1 MPETSPKMTEFWWD
15 EASLA
20 RRRPNLVAR
29 NRMNAAL
36 RRLFEAQGFTEVETA
51 ALQVSPGLEPH
62 LQAFATD
69 LRTPDGRRHRRYLH
83 TSPEFACKKLLAAG
97 EGRIFT
103 FARVW
108 RNDERSAR
116 HHPEFTL
123 LEWYRSPGSYRD
135 LIVDCQVLLRG
146 VAAALGITAYRHADL
161 ACDPFAAWQE
171 ITVVEACARFAEIDL
186 LASLADPLA
195 PDRDILA
202 AQATR
207 SGLRV
212 AADDSWA
219 DLFTKLMVGRVEPR
233 LGREVPTVLLDYPL
247 PEAALARR
255 KKEDPRLAERLEL
268 YVAGLE
274 LANGFGELTDP
285 AEQRARFVADQAL
298 KERLYGERYP
308 LDEELLQAIGRIG
321 EAAGIALGID
331 RLAMLA
337 TGAPRIEDV
346 LWAPVDLP
354 PG

>member
-1 MPETSPKMTEFWWD
+1 MAEFWWD
-15 EASLA
+15 PASHA
-20 RRRPNLVAR
+20 RRRPYLLAR

-36 RRLFEAQGFTEVETA
+36 RRLFEEQGFTEVETA

-62 LQAFATD
+62 LQAFATE

-108 RNDERSAR
+108 RNDERSSR

-123 LEWYRSPGSYRD
+123 LEWYRAPGDYRE
-135 LIVDCQVLLRG
+135 LIEDCQRLLRG
-146 VAAALGITAYRHADL
+146 VATALGIAAYRHGDL
-161 ACDPFAAWQE
+161 ACDPFAPWQE
-171 ITVVEACARFAEIDL
+171 ITVAEACARYAGVDL
-186 LASLADPLA
+186 LASLDDPLA

-202 AQATR
+202 QQAAGA
-207 SGLRV
+207 GLRI
-212 AADDSWA
+212 AADDRWA
-219 DLFTKLMVGRVEPR
+219 DIFTKIMVGRVEPHLR
-233 LGREVPTVLLDYPL
+233 REVPAVLLDYPL

-255 KKEDPRLAERLEL
+255 KREDSRLAERLEL

-285 AEQRARFVADQAL
+285 VEQRARFVADQVL

-354 PG
+354 EE

>member
-1 MPETSPKMTEFWWD
+1 MTQFWWD
-15 EASLA
+15 PAAHA
-20 RRRPNLVAR
+20 RRRPYLLAR

-36 RRLFEAQGFTEVETA
+36 RRLFDELGFTEVETA

-62 LQAFATD
+62 LQAFATE
-69 LRTPDGRRHRRYLH
+69 LRTADGRRHRRYLH

-97 EGRIFT
+97 EQRIFT

-123 LEWYRSPGSYRD
+123 LEWYRAPGGYRE
-135 LIVDCQVLLRG
+135 LIADCQLLLRG
-146 VAAALGITAYRHADL
+146 VASALGLAVFSHGDL
-161 ACDPFAAWQE
+161 ACDPFAAWEE
-171 ITVVEACARFAEIDL
+171 ITVAEACARFAGIDL

-202 AQATR
+202 AAAA
-207 SGLRV
+207 
-212 AADDSWA
+212 AADLRIAPDDRWA
-219 DLFTKLMVGRVEPR
+219 DIFTKIMVGRVEPR
-233 LGREVPTVLLDYPL
+233 LGLRVPTVLLDYPL

-255 KKEDPRLAERLEL
+255 KPEDPRLAERLEL

-285 AEQRARFVADQAL
+285 VEQRARFEADQAL

-308 LDEELLQAIGRIG
+308 LDEELLHALGRIG

-337 TGAPRIEDV
+337 TGTPRIEDV
-346 LWAPVDLP
+346 LWAPVDP
-354 PG
+354 PEG